1 MRAVLLFSGGLDSIL
16 SVRLVQLQNINV
28 YGVYILTPFNP
39 HSIERAKSA
48 ADYLKIPLKI
58 IYTGDDYIDLILS
71 PRYGYGKNMNP
82 CIDCKIFMYRKARE
96 YCKEIGADFFIT
108 GEVVGERPMSQNKAV
123 LLLMEKDAGC
133 KGMVL
138 RPLSAKLLP
147 PTKAEEN
154 KIIDRTRLCN
164 ISGRSRKPHMEL
176 ADLLGIDLIPTP
188 AGGCLLTDPVFSMRL
203 KESIEHKE
211 TLPRFMELLSVGRH
225 FRLLSGKK
233 LVVSRTEEEKEKLS
247 EFVTPEDTLFKAGN
261 IVGLLINGGDLE
273 QASAIVARYVHMD
286 KVHYKRGA
294 ENGWLTPEVIV
305 DNTLLS
311 KYRIE

>member
-1 MRAVLLFSGGLDSIL
+1 
-16 SVRLVQLQNINV
+16 
-28 YGVYILTPFNP
+28 
-39 HSIERAKSA
+39 
-48 ADYLKIPLKI
+48 
-58 IYTGDDYIDLILS
+58 
-71 PRYGYGKNMNP
+71 MNP

-96 YCKEIGADFFIT
+96 YCEEIGANFFIT

-176 ADLLGIDLIPTP
+176 AGLLGIDLIPTP

-203 KESIEHKE
+203 RESIEHEE

-225 FRLLSGKK
+225 FRLPSGKK
-233 LVVSRTEEEKEKLS
+233 LVISRTEEEKEKLS

-261 IVGLLINGGDLE
+261 IVGLLVNGGDPE
-273 QASAIVARYVHMD
+273 SASAIVAKYAHMD
-286 KVHYKRGA
+286 RVYYKRGA
-294 ENGWLTPEVIV
+294 EEDWLIPETIS
-305 DNTLLS
+305 DTFLS
-311 KYRIE
+311 RYRVE

>member
-1 MRAVLLFSGGLDSIL
+1 MRAVSLFSGGLDSIL
-16 SVRLVQLQNINV
+16 AVKLTQLQNIEV
-28 YGVYILTPFNP
+28 YGIHIRTPFNSP
-39 HSIERAKSA
+39 GEEETRKA

-58 IYTGDDYIDLILS
+58 IHTKDDYIDLILS

-82 CIDCKIFMYRKARE
+82 CIDCKIMMYRKAKE
-96 YCKEIGADFFIT
+96 YCEEVGADFFIT
-108 GEVVGERPMSQNKAV
+108 GEVVGERPMSQNRPV
-123 LLLMEKDAGC
+123 LLLMEKSAEC

-188 AGGCLLTDPVFSMRL
+188 AGGCFLTDPIFSRRL
-203 KESIEHKE
+203 RESIEHKE
-211 TLPRFMELLSVGRH
+211 TSLRFMELLSVGRH
-225 FRLLSGKK
+225 FRLPSGSK
-233 LVVSRTEEEKEKLS
+233 LVISRTKEEKERLGK
-247 EFVTPEDTLFKAGN
+247 FVTPEDTLFEAGN
-261 IVGLLINGGDLE
+261 TVGLLIGKGDLE
-273 QASAIVARYVHMD
+273 PAATIVARYTHMN
-286 KVHYKRGA
+286 KIHYKRDK
-294 ENGWLTPEVIV
+294 EKGWLTPKVG

>member
-1 MRAVLLFSGGLDSIL
+1 MRTVALFSGGLDSIL
-16 SVRLVQLQNINV
+16 SVRLVQLQNIDV
-28 YGVYILTPFNP
+28 HGIYILTPFN
-39 HSIERAKSA
+39 SLGKERALNT
-48 ADYLKIPLKI
+48 ADHLKIPLKI
-58 IYTGDDYIDLILS
+58 IHTGDDYIDLILS
-71 PRYGYGKNMNP
+71 PKYGYGKNMNP

-96 YCKEIGADFFIT
+96 YCKEIRADFFIT
-108 GEVVGERPMSQNKAV
+108 GEVVGERPMSQSKAV

-188 AGGCLLTDPVFSMRL
+188 AGGCLLTDPVFSIRL

-211 TLPRFMELLSVGRH
+211 ILPRLMELLSVGRH
-225 FRLLSGKK
+225 FRLPSGEK
-233 LVVSRTEEEKEKLS
+233 LVISRTEEEKEKLS

-261 IVGLLINGGDLE
+261 IVGLLVNGGDLE
-273 QASAIVARYVHMD
+273 PASAIVAKYAHMD
-286 KVHYKRGA
+286 KVHYKRGK
-294 ENGWLTPEVIV
+294 EEGWLAPKVG
-305 DNTLLS
+305 DNALLS
-311 KYRIE
+311 KYRVE